1 MSHFPRVATNLL
13 CVSVSGLQHFIEKT
27 CMYLDEVKG
36 LGEGRRGYQMK
47 HYILFPKGQLG
58 QPLFIQHTISFL
70 QRKSGI
76 RKLMS
81 LLTYV

>member
-1 MSHFPRVATNLL
+1 MFLFLGSNT
-13 CVSVSGLQHFIEKT
+13 FIEKT

-47 HYILFPKGQLG
+47 RYILFSKGQLG
-58 QPLFIQHTISFL
+58 LPLFIQHTISFL
-70 QRKSGI
+70 QSKSDI
-76 RKLMS
+76 RKLVS